1 MAYRMDRMVGPDG
14 EWRSEDAEAEV
25 TPDRLRD
32 DRPSEREAFI
42 RRCLNAA
49 VNLYGVLTYSE
60 FIDLYNGYAREHPR
74 PISDTLTKDELQDFV
89 IEHLDDGEDAAG
101 ESFECFFDRSDA
113 WFGNWY
119 IEKAGEDL
127 LVQIELVTSE
137 IDGTPR
143 HPGDTDKEIDQ
154 HIAKARSRFLDV
166 PKKILPEREFLEYEE
181 PMYSEPTPEADE
193 VAKFLSEE
201 YGISSDD
208 AETDVW
214 GVQGHLRFN
223 GATQTLILEYIRDNC
238 DYEPENWDAM
248 ERLIRAT
255 GPLVGVTRTW
265 YFRGH
270 TGSELAKL
278 GLLPRVE
285 REDIYD
291 VFGLDD
297 DDDVSRECDDDYL
310 DSDDDCGESV
320 RLEDLPPAQYTGPI
334 DFKFVKDAAKRE
346 RKLFEYEGV
355 RIVTDDF
362 IRREVMCELKS
373 AETAK
378 TARWLGIRLDDEPPA
393 VRQRVEDI
401 AACFSAT
408 TDDRHGEPVIRRID
422 RRRDELVDDIDRR
435 ALDYFLNARFTWL
448 EILAVKSGVGY
459 KCRDLL
465 TGEDL
470 FLMSKS
476 VAAGDVRGAVI
487 FTPISPIGDVYLSLG
502 VVQPVLFSE
511 PQTVLKSVL
520 DDLKIPDERPIRLSS
535 ADHARF
541 TAETIRRIHEHG
553 DLGATTIRK
562 C

>member
-1 MAYRMDRMVGPDG
+1 MAYRMDRMIGPDG
-14 EWRSEDAEAEV
+14 EWRIEDAKTDF
-25 TPDRLRD
+25 TPDRLED

-49 VNLYGVLTYSE
+49 VNLYGILTYSE

-74 PISDTLTKDELQDFV
+74 PISDTLTKDELQIFV
-89 IEHLDDGEDAAG
+89 MEHLGDGEDSED
-101 ESFECFFDRSDA
+101 ESFEDVLNRPDV
-113 WFGNWY
+113 WFANWY
-119 IEKAGEDL
+119 CEKAGEDL
-127 LVQIELVTSE
+127 LVQIDLVTSE
-137 IDGTPR
+137 IDGSPR
-143 HPGDTDKEIDQ
+143 YPEDADKGIDR
-154 HIAKARSRFLDV
+154 HIAAVRSRFLDV
-166 PKKILPEREFLEYEE
+166 PKKILSEREFLEYEE
-181 PMYSEPTPEADE
+181 PMYSEATPEADE
-193 VAKFLSEE
+193 AVKFLSGE
-201 YGISSDD
+201 YGIDSDD

-214 GVQGHLRFN
+214 GIQGCLRFN

-255 GPLVGVTRTW
+255 GPLLGVTRTW
-265 YFRGH
+265 HFRGH

-291 VFGLDD
+291 VFGLGDGG
-297 DDDVSRECDDDYL
+297 DVSRERDEDGFGA
-310 DSDDDCGESV
+310 DDDCGESV
-320 RLEDLPPAQYTGPI
+320 RLEDLPFAEYTGPI

-346 RKLFEYEGV
+346 QKLFEYEGV

-362 IRREVMCELKS
+362 VRREVMRELKS
-373 AETAK
+373 AETADA
-378 TARWLGIRLDDEPPA
+378 ARRLGIRLDDGPSA
-393 VRQRVEDI
+393 VRRRVEDI
-401 AACFSAT
+401 ATCFAAT
-408 TDDRHGEPVIRRID
+408 VDDGHGEPVIRRID

-470 FLMSKS
+470 FLMSKT

-487 FTPISPIGDVYLSLG
+487 FTPVSPIGDVYLSLG
-502 VVQPVLFSE
+502 IVQPVLFSE

-520 DDLKIPDERPIRLSS
+520 DDLKIPDRRPIRLSS
-535 ADHARF
+535 ADHVRF
-541 TAETIRRIHEHG
+541 AAETIRRIHEHG
-553 DLGATTIRK
+553 DLGSTIIRK

>member
-1 MAYRMDRMVGPDG
+1 MAYRMDRMIGPAG
-14 EWRSEDAEAEV
+14 EWRSEDGE
-25 TPDRLRD
+25 D
-32 DRPSEREAFI
+32 DRPSEREEFI

-49 VNLYGVLTYSE
+49 VNLYGILTYPE
-60 FIDLYNGYAREHPR
+60 FIDLYNGYAREHSR

-89 IEHLDDGEDAAG
+89 GRHLGDIEGAECESDDDLLNEPD
-101 ESFECFFDRSDA
+101 F
-113 WFGNWY
+113 WFANWY
-119 IEKAGEDL
+119 SEKAGEDL
-127 LVQIELVTSE
+127 LVQIDLVTSE

-143 HPGDTDKEIDQ
+143 YSGGVDKEIDR
-154 HIAKARSRFLDV
+154 HIAKVRSRFLDV
-166 PKKILPEREFLEYEE
+166 PKKILSEREFLEYEE
-181 PMYSEPTPEADE
+181 PMYSEETPEADE

-201 YGISSDD
+201 YGIGSDD

-214 GVQGHLRFN
+214 GFQGHLRFN
-223 GATQTLILEYIRDNC
+223 GATQTLLLEYIRDNC
-238 DYEPENWDAM
+238 DYAPENWDAM

-255 GPLVGVTRTW
+255 GPLVAVTRTW

-270 TGSELAKL
+270 TGSELANL

-297 DDDVSRECDDDYL
+297 DDDVSRKRDEDDFSRDDDR
-310 DSDDDCGESV
+310 GEPV
-320 RLEDLPPAQYTGPI
+320 RLEELPPAEYTGPI

-362 IRREVMCELKS
+362 IRREVMRELKP
-373 AETAK
+373 AETADAAK
-378 TARWLGIRLDDEPPA
+378 LLGIRLDGEPYA
-393 VRQRVEDI
+393 VSQRVEDI
-401 AACFSAT
+401 ATSFAVMVDS
-408 TDDRHGEPVIRRID
+408 RLGEPVIRRID
-422 RRRDELVDDIDRR
+422 KRRDELVDDIDRR
-435 ALDYFLNARFTWL
+435 ALDYFLNARFTWI

-465 TGEDL
+465 TGEEL
-470 FLMSKS
+470 FLMSKA

-502 VVQPVLFSE
+502 VVQPVLFPE

-520 DDLKIPDERPIRLSS
+520 DDLKIPDARPIRLSPD
-535 ADHARF
+535 DHVRF
-541 TAETIRRIHEHG
+541 VTGTIRRIHRHG
-553 DLGATTIRK
+553 DLGSTIIKK

>member
-14 EWRSEDAEAEV
+14 EWRSEDGE
-25 TPDRLRD
+25 D
-32 DRPSEREAFI
+32 DRPSEREVFI

-49 VNLYGVLTYSE
+49 VNLYGILTYPE

-74 PISDTLTKDELQDFV
+74 PISDTLTNDELQDFV
-89 IEHLDDGEDAAG
+89 VRYLDDIEEEGS
-101 ESFECFFDRSDA
+101 ESDDDLLNGPDV
-113 WFGNWY
+113 WFANWY
-119 IEKAGEDL
+119 SEKTSEDL
-127 LVQIELVTSE
+127 LVQFDLTTSE

-143 HPGDTDKEIDQ
+143 YSGDVDREIDR
-154 HIAKARSRFLDV
+154 HIAKVRSLFLDV
-166 PKKILPEREFLEYEE
+166 PKKILSEREFLEYEE
-181 PMYSEPTPEADE
+181 PMYSEATPEADE

-201 YGISSDD
+201 YGIDSGD

-214 GVQGHLRFN
+214 GIQGHLRFN

-238 DYEPENWDAM
+238 DYAPENWDAM

-278 GLLPRVE
+278 GLLPRVG

-297 DDDVSRECDDDYL
+297 DDDVSCERDEDGFGGDDDH
-310 DSDDDCGESV
+310 GEPI
-320 RLEDLPPAQYTGPI
+320 RLEDLPPAEYTGPI

-362 IRREVMCELKS
+362 VRRVVMRELKP
-373 AETAK
+373 AETADAAK
-378 TARWLGIRLDDEPPA
+378 LLGIRLDGEPLA

-401 AACFSAT
+401 ASSFSVMV
-408 TDDRHGEPVIRRID
+408 DSRLGEPVIRRIEK
-422 RRRDELVDDIDRR
+422 RRDELVDDIDRR
-435 ALDYFLNARFTWL
+435 ALDYFMNARFTWL
-448 EILAVKSGVGY
+448 EILAVRSGVGY

-465 TGEDL
+465 TGEEL

-487 FTPISPIGDVYLSLG
+487 FTPVSPMGDVYLSLG

-511 PQTVLKSVL
+511 PQAVLKSVI
-520 DDLKIPDERPIRLSS
+520 DDLKIPDERPIRLSPD
-535 ADHARF
+535 DHVRF
-541 TAETIRRIHEHG
+541 VTETIRRILEHG
-553 DLGATTIRK
+553 DLGSTIIRK